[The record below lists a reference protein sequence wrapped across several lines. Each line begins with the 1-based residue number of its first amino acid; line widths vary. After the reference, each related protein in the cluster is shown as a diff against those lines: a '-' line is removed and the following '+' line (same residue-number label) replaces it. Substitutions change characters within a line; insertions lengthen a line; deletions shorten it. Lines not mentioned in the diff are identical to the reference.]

1 MIIQENTIIHGDSLT
16 VLRQMEPE
24 SVDAIITDPPYG
36 INYVSQTASIKNDKS
51 PFIWFLY
58 DAFRVLKSGEAGRGG
73 LICFTRWDVEQTFI
87 DAMKIAGF
95 NVKSEV
101 IWDKVYHGMGDTK
114 AAFAPSHENIVFAV
128 KGKYSFPGSRPKDL
142 VTFPK
147 INSSKMV
154 HPTEKPVGLLANL
167 ISSVTKPG
175 DLILDPFDSDDVTHF
190 NARGVYALL
199 YGREDVR
206 LSAGDGDALR
216 WLPQRAG
223 KDFREK
229 VAAIWD
235 DARVSGFLTAELTG
249 DKSAM
254 DDGDYLA
261 MQETGLAHLFAVSGL
276 HCAFLVTLLAL
287 LISRRQRLLCAVT
300 IPLLLFY
307 MVMVGMS
314 PSVVRACIMQIFL
327 LIAPL
332 FRRGSDPLTSLAAAL
347 LVILLCNPFAA
358 ASVSL
363 QLSFSATLG
372 MVLLSPRLYK
382 LLTGWYKGKC
392 RPLRTALCFVA
403 ANLSATL
410 SAVVF
415 TAPLTAWY
423 FRIFVL
429 VAPLSS
435 LLAVPAA
442 GWSFMAAFV
451 TVLLGFV
458 WLPLASL
465 LGWISWA
472 LVRYILWIANGMMS
486 WRYHAVYFTNPYL
499 IYWLLFLYA
508 AFIGCAATPDGKR
521 KYLLASALSVLTL
534 TAAIWVNR
542 QDYQYGVLTALTLDV
557 GQGESVILT
566 SDGETALV
574 DCGSSNSYKDPGG
587 LAADTLHSMGV
598 RELSAVVVTHYHAD
612 HTNGLYE
619 VLRRIPVQ
627 TIYLPDIEDEYG
639 VRERLVSLAEEKGA
653 QVTYVTKETADTLGD
668 TVLTIYPPVQ
678 SGGDLNELGLTA
690 LASAGDFDLLITG
703 DMSGSTEKKLVETYA
718 LPDIE
723 VLVVSHHGSRY
734 SSNIRFLKS
743 VTPEAAV
750 ISVGDNNYGHPSE
763 ETLQRLLAVGADI
776 WRTDQQGTIRITV
789 NGG

>member
-1 MIIQENTIIHGDSLT
+1 M
-16 VLRQMEPE
+16 
-24 SVDAIITDPPYG
+24 
-36 INYVSQTASIKNDKS
+36 
-51 PFIWFLY
+51 
-58 DAFRVLKSGEAGRGG
+58 RVLATIGFSFSAGVFLAALLPWNGWQLYAAGGILLLALAWLFAARKQKYFRRGLLILLPLAVSLAYFAGYDHLVRQPIEDRCGAASDFAATVCDWPQATERGARVTVELEGYHRARAVLYGEAELLAARP
-73 LICFTRWDVEQTFI
+73 
-87 DAMKIAGF
+87 
-95 NVKSEV
+95 
-101 IWDKVYHGMGDTK
+101 GDTVTGTARWQS
-114 AAFAPSHENIVFAV
+114 AAH
-128 KGKYSFPGSRPKDL
+128 
-142 VTFPK
+142 
-147 INSSKMV
+147 
-154 HPTEKPVGLLANL
+154 
-167 ISSVTKPG
+167 
-175 DLILDPFDSDDVTHF
+175 FDSDDVTHF

-223 KDFREK
+223 KAFREK

-235 DARVSGFLTAELTG
+235 DPRVSGFLTAELTG

-382 LLTGWYKGKC
+382 LLAGWYKGKC
-392 RPLRTALCFVA
+392 RPLRAALCFVA

-465 LGWISWA
+465 LGWISWV

-566 SDGETALV
+566 SGGETALV

-718 LPDIE
+718 LPNIE

-734 SSNIRFLKS
+734 SSNIRFLKA

>member
-1 MIIQENTIIHGDSLT
+1 M
-16 VLRQMEPE
+16 
-24 SVDAIITDPPYG
+24 
-36 INYVSQTASIKNDKS
+36 
-51 PFIWFLY
+51 
-58 DAFRVLKSGEAGRGG
+58 RVLATIGFSFSAGVFLAALLPWTGWQLYAAGGVLLLALAWLFAVRKQKYFRRGLLILLPLAVSLAYFAGYDHLVRQPIEDRCGAASDFTATVCDWPQATERGARVTVELEGYHQARAVLYGEAELLAARP
-73 LICFTRWDVEQTFI
+73 
-87 DAMKIAGF
+87 
-95 NVKSEV
+95 
-101 IWDKVYHGMGDTK
+101 GDTVTGTAQWQS
-114 AAFAPSHENIVFAV
+114 AAH
-128 KGKYSFPGSRPKDL
+128 
-142 VTFPK
+142 
-147 INSSKMV
+147 
-154 HPTEKPVGLLANL
+154 
-167 ISSVTKPG
+167 
-175 DLILDPFDSDDVTHF
+175 FDSDDVTHF

-223 KDFREK
+223 KAFREK

-235 DARVSGFLTAELTG
+235 DPRVSGFLTAELTG

-415 TAPLTAWY
+415 TVPLTAWY

-458 WLPLASL
+458 WLPLVRL
-465 LGWISWA
+465 LGWISWV

-521 KYLLASALSVLTL
+521 KYLLVSALSVLTL
-534 TAAIWVNR
+534 TAAIWVNC

-566 SDGETALV
+566 SGGETALV

>member
-1 MIIQENTIIHGDSLT
+1 M
-16 VLRQMEPE
+16 
-24 SVDAIITDPPYG
+24 
-36 INYVSQTASIKNDKS
+36 
-51 PFIWFLY
+51 
-58 DAFRVLKSGEAGRGG
+58 RVLATIGFSFSAGVFLAALLPWNGWQLYAAGGVLLLALAWLFAARKQKYFRRGLLILLSLAVSLAYFAGYDHLVRQPIENRCGAASDFTATVCDWPQATERGARVTVELEGYHRARAVLYGEAELLAARP
-73 LICFTRWDVEQTFI
+73 
-87 DAMKIAGF
+87 
-95 NVKSEV
+95 
-101 IWDKVYHGMGDTK
+101 GDTVTGTAQWQS
-114 AAFAPSHENIVFAV
+114 AAH
-128 KGKYSFPGSRPKDL
+128 
-142 VTFPK
+142 
-147 INSSKMV
+147 
-154 HPTEKPVGLLANL
+154 
-167 ISSVTKPG
+167 
-175 DLILDPFDSDDVTHF
+175 FDSDDVTHF

-223 KDFREK
+223 KAFREK

-566 SDGETALV
+566 SGGETALV

>member
-1 MIIQENTIIHGDSLT
+1 M
-16 VLRQMEPE
+16 
-24 SVDAIITDPPYG
+24 
-36 INYVSQTASIKNDKS
+36 
-51 PFIWFLY
+51 
-58 DAFRVLKSGEAGRGG
+58 RVLATIGFSFSAGVFLAALLPWNGWQLYAAGGVLLLALAWLFAARKQKYFRRGLLILLPLAVSLAYFAGYDHLVRQPIEDRCGAASDFAATVCDWPQATERGARVTVELEGYHRARAVLYGEAELLAARP
-73 LICFTRWDVEQTFI
+73 
-87 DAMKIAGF
+87 
-95 NVKSEV
+95 
-101 IWDKVYHGMGDTK
+101 GDTVTGTAQWQS
-114 AAFAPSHENIVFAV
+114 AAH
-128 KGKYSFPGSRPKDL
+128 
-142 VTFPK
+142 
-147 INSSKMV
+147 
-154 HPTEKPVGLLANL
+154 
-167 ISSVTKPG
+167 
-175 DLILDPFDSDDVTHF
+175 FDSDDVTHF

-223 KDFREK
+223 KAFREK

-235 DARVSGFLTAELTG
+235 DPRVSGFLTAELTG

-347 LVILLCNPFAA
+347 LLILLCNPFAA

-566 SDGETALV
+566 SGGETALV

-734 SSNIRFLKS
+734 SSNIRFLRA

>member
-1 MIIQENTIIHGDSLT
+1 M
-16 VLRQMEPE
+16 
-24 SVDAIITDPPYG
+24 
-36 INYVSQTASIKNDKS
+36 
-51 PFIWFLY
+51 
-58 DAFRVLKSGEAGRGG
+58 RVLATIGFSFSAGVFLAALLPWNGWQLYAAGGVLLLALAWLFAARKQKYFRRGLLILLPLAVSLAYFAGYDHLVRQPIEDRCGAASDFAATVCDWPQATERGAKITVELEGYHRARAVLYGEAELLAARP
-73 LICFTRWDVEQTFI
+73 
-87 DAMKIAGF
+87 
-95 NVKSEV
+95 
-101 IWDKVYHGMGDTK
+101 GDTVTGTAQWQS
-114 AAFAPSHENIVFAV
+114 AAH
-128 KGKYSFPGSRPKDL
+128 
-142 VTFPK
+142 
-147 INSSKMV
+147 
-154 HPTEKPVGLLANL
+154 
-167 ISSVTKPG
+167 
-175 DLILDPFDSDDVTHF
+175 FDSDDVTHF

-223 KDFREK
+223 KAFREK

-235 DARVSGFLTAELTG
+235 DPRVSGFLTAELTG

-392 RPLRTALCFVA
+392 RPLRAALCFVA

-499 IYWLLFLYA
+499 VYWLLFLYA

-566 SDGETALV
+566 SGGETALV

-598 RELSAVVVTHYHAD
+598 RKLSAVVVTHYHAD

-627 TIYLPDIEDEYG
+627 TVYLPDIEDEYG

-734 SSNIRFLKS
+734 SSNIRFLKA
-743 VTPEAAV
+743 VMPEAAV

>member
-1 MIIQENTIIHGDSLT
+1 M
-16 VLRQMEPE
+16 
-24 SVDAIITDPPYG
+24 
-36 INYVSQTASIKNDKS
+36 
-51 PFIWFLY
+51 
-58 DAFRVLKSGEAGRGG
+58 RVLTTIGFSFSAGVFLAALLPWNGWQLYAAGGVLLLALAWLFAARKQKYFRRGLLILLPLAVSLAYFAGYDHLVRQPIEDRCGAASDFAATVCDWPQATERGAKITVELEGYHRARAVLYGEAELLAARP
-73 LICFTRWDVEQTFI
+73 
-87 DAMKIAGF
+87 
-95 NVKSEV
+95 
-101 IWDKVYHGMGDTK
+101 GDTVTGT
-114 AAFAPSHENIVFAV
+114 AQWQSAV
-128 KGKYSFPGSRPKDL
+128 
-142 VTFPK
+142 
-147 INSSKMV
+147 
-154 HPTEKPVGLLANL
+154 H
-167 ISSVTKPG
+167 
-175 DLILDPFDSDDVTHF
+175 FDSDDVTHF

-223 KDFREK
+223 KAFREK

-566 SDGETALV
+566 SGGETALV

>member
-1 MIIQENTIIHGDSLT
+1 M
-16 VLRQMEPE
+16 
-24 SVDAIITDPPYG
+24 
-36 INYVSQTASIKNDKS
+36 
-51 PFIWFLY
+51 
-58 DAFRVLKSGEAGRGG
+58 RVLATIGFSFSAGVFLAALLPWNGWQLYAAGGVLLLALAWLFAARKQKYFRRGLLILLPLAVSLAYFAGYDHLVRQPIENRCGAASDFAATVCDWPQATERGAKITVELEGYHRARAVLYGEAELLAARP
-73 LICFTRWDVEQTFI
+73 
-87 DAMKIAGF
+87 
-95 NVKSEV
+95 
-101 IWDKVYHGMGDTK
+101 GDTVTGTAQWQS
-114 AAFAPSHENIVFAV
+114 AAH
-128 KGKYSFPGSRPKDL
+128 
-142 VTFPK
+142 
-147 INSSKMV
+147 
-154 HPTEKPVGLLANL
+154 
-167 ISSVTKPG
+167 
-175 DLILDPFDSDDVTHF
+175 FDSDDVTHF

-223 KDFREK
+223 KAFREK

-392 RPLRTALCFVA
+392 RPLRAALCFVA

-566 SDGETALV
+566 SGGETALV

-627 TIYLPDIEDEYG
+627 TVYLPDIEDEYG

>member
-1 MIIQENTIIHGDSLT
+1 M
-16 VLRQMEPE
+16 
-24 SVDAIITDPPYG
+24 
-36 INYVSQTASIKNDKS
+36 
-51 PFIWFLY
+51 
-58 DAFRVLKSGEAGRGG
+58 RVLATIGFSFSAGVFLAALLPWNGWQLYAAGGVLLLALAWLFAARKKKYFRRGLLILLPLAVSLAYFAGYDHLVRQPIEDRCGAASDFTATVCDWPQATERGARVTVELEGYHRARAVLYGEAELLAARP
-73 LICFTRWDVEQTFI
+73 
-87 DAMKIAGF
+87 
-95 NVKSEV
+95 
-101 IWDKVYHGMGDTK
+101 GDTVTGT
-114 AAFAPSHENIVFAV
+114 AQWQSAV
-128 KGKYSFPGSRPKDL
+128 
-142 VTFPK
+142 
-147 INSSKMV
+147 
-154 HPTEKPVGLLANL
+154 H
-167 ISSVTKPG
+167 
-175 DLILDPFDSDDVTHF
+175 FDSDDVTHF
-190 NARGVYALL
+190 NARGVYVLL

-223 KDFREK
+223 KAFREK

-235 DARVSGFLTAELTG
+235 DPRVSGFLTAELTG

-566 SDGETALV
+566 SGGETALV

-653 QVTYVTKETADTLGD
+653 QVTYVTKETAATLGD

>member
-1 MIIQENTIIHGDSLT
+1 M
-16 VLRQMEPE
+16 
-24 SVDAIITDPPYG
+24 
-36 INYVSQTASIKNDKS
+36 
-51 PFIWFLY
+51 
-58 DAFRVLKSGEAGRGG
+58 RVLATIGFSFSAGVFLAALLPWTGWQLYAAGGVLLLALAWLFAARKQKYFRRGLLILLPLAVSLAYFAGYDHLVRQPIENRCGAASDFTATVCDWPQATERGARVTVELEGYHRARAVLYGEAELLAARP
-73 LICFTRWDVEQTFI
+73 
-87 DAMKIAGF
+87 
-95 NVKSEV
+95 
-101 IWDKVYHGMGDTK
+101 GDTVTGT
-114 AAFAPSHENIVFAV
+114 AQWQSAV
-128 KGKYSFPGSRPKDL
+128 HF
-142 VTFPK
+142 
-147 INSSKMV
+147 N
-154 HPTEKPVGLLANL
+154 
-167 ISSVTKPG
+167 
-175 DLILDPFDSDDVTHF
+175 SDDVTHF

-223 KDFREK
+223 KAFREK

-566 SDGETALV
+566 SGGETALV

-627 TIYLPDIEDEYG
+627 TVYLPDIEDEYG

-734 SSNIRFLKS
+734 SSNIRFLKA
-743 VTPEAAV
+743 VMPEAAV
-750 ISVGDNNYGHPSE
+750 ISVGDNNYGHPSA

>member
-1 MIIQENTIIHGDSLT
+1 M
-16 VLRQMEPE
+16 
-24 SVDAIITDPPYG
+24 
-36 INYVSQTASIKNDKS
+36 
-51 PFIWFLY
+51 
-58 DAFRVLKSGEAGRGG
+58 RVLATIGFSFSAGVFLAALLPWNGWQLYAAGGILLLALAWLFAARKQKYFRRGLLILLPLAVSLAYFAGYDHLVRQPIEDRCGAASDFAATVCDWPQATERGARVTVELEGYHRARAVLYGEAELLAARP
-73 LICFTRWDVEQTFI
+73 
-87 DAMKIAGF
+87 
-95 NVKSEV
+95 
-101 IWDKVYHGMGDTK
+101 GDTVTGTAQWQS
-114 AAFAPSHENIVFAV
+114 AAH
-128 KGKYSFPGSRPKDL
+128 
-142 VTFPK
+142 
-147 INSSKMV
+147 
-154 HPTEKPVGLLANL
+154 
-167 ISSVTKPG
+167 
-175 DLILDPFDSDDVTHF
+175 FDSDDVTHF

-223 KDFREK
+223 KAFREK

-235 DARVSGFLTAELTG
+235 DPRVSGFLTAELTG

-382 LLTGWYKGKC
+382 LLAGWYKGKC

-566 SDGETALV
+566 SGGETALV

-690 LASAGDFDLLITG
+690 LASTGDFDLLITG

>member
-1 MIIQENTIIHGDSLT
+1 M
-16 VLRQMEPE
+16 
-24 SVDAIITDPPYG
+24 
-36 INYVSQTASIKNDKS
+36 
-51 PFIWFLY
+51 
-58 DAFRVLKSGEAGRGG
+58 RVLTTIGFSFSAGVFLAALLPWNGWQLYAAGGVLLLALAWLFAARKQKYFRRGLLILLPLAVSLAYFAGYDHLVRQPIEDRCGAASDFTATVCDWPQATERGAKITVELEGYHRARAVLYGEAELLAARP
-73 LICFTRWDVEQTFI
+73 
-87 DAMKIAGF
+87 
-95 NVKSEV
+95 
-101 IWDKVYHGMGDTK
+101 GDTVTGTAQWQS
-114 AAFAPSHENIVFAV
+114 AAH
-128 KGKYSFPGSRPKDL
+128 
-142 VTFPK
+142 
-147 INSSKMV
+147 
-154 HPTEKPVGLLANL
+154 
-167 ISSVTKPG
+167 
-175 DLILDPFDSDDVTHF
+175 FDSDDVTHF

-223 KDFREK
+223 KAFREK

-235 DARVSGFLTAELTG
+235 DPRVSGFLTAELTG

-287 LISRRQRLLCAVT
+287 LIYRRQRLLCAVT

-332 FRRGSDPLTSLAAAL
+332 FQRGSDPLTSLAAAL

-566 SDGETALV
+566 SGGETALV

-734 SSNIRFLKS
+734 SSNIRFLKA

>member
-1 MIIQENTIIHGDSLT
+1 M
-16 VLRQMEPE
+16 
-24 SVDAIITDPPYG
+24 
-36 INYVSQTASIKNDKS
+36 
-51 PFIWFLY
+51 
-58 DAFRVLKSGEAGRGG
+58 RVLATIGFSFSAGVFLAALLPWNGWQLYAAGGILLLALAWLFAARKQKYFRRGLLILLPLAVSLAYFAGYDHLVRQPIEDRCGAASDFAATVCDWPQATERGARVTVELEGYHRARAVLYGEAELLAARP
-73 LICFTRWDVEQTFI
+73 
-87 DAMKIAGF
+87 
-95 NVKSEV
+95 
-101 IWDKVYHGMGDTK
+101 GDTVTGTAQWQS
-114 AAFAPSHENIVFAV
+114 AAH
-128 KGKYSFPGSRPKDL
+128 
-142 VTFPK
+142 
-147 INSSKMV
+147 
-154 HPTEKPVGLLANL
+154 
-167 ISSVTKPG
+167 
-175 DLILDPFDSDDVTHF
+175 FDSDDVTHF

-223 KDFREK
+223 KAFREK

-235 DARVSGFLTAELTG
+235 DPRVSGFLTAELTG

-314 PSVVRACIMQIFL
+314 ASVVRACIMQIFL

-382 LLTGWYKGKC
+382 LLAGWYKGKC
-392 RPLRTALCFVA
+392 RPLRAALCFVA

-465 LGWISWA
+465 LGWISWV

-566 SDGETALV
+566 SGGETALV

-718 LPDIE
+718 LPNIE

-734 SSNIRFLKS
+734 SSNIRFLKA

>member
-1 MIIQENTIIHGDSLT
+1 M
-16 VLRQMEPE
+16 
-24 SVDAIITDPPYG
+24 
-36 INYVSQTASIKNDKS
+36 
-51 PFIWFLY
+51 
-58 DAFRVLKSGEAGRGG
+58 RVLATIGFSFSAGVFLAALLPWTGWQLYAAGGVLLLALAWLFAARKQKYFRRGLLILLPLAVSLAYFVGYDHLVRQPIENRCGAASDFTATVCDWPQATERGARVTVELEGYHRARAVLYGEAELLAARP
-73 LICFTRWDVEQTFI
+73 
-87 DAMKIAGF
+87 
-95 NVKSEV
+95 
-101 IWDKVYHGMGDTK
+101 GDTVTGTAQWQS
-114 AAFAPSHENIVFAV
+114 AAH
-128 KGKYSFPGSRPKDL
+128 
-142 VTFPK
+142 
-147 INSSKMV
+147 
-154 HPTEKPVGLLANL
+154 
-167 ISSVTKPG
+167 
-175 DLILDPFDSDDVTHF
+175 FDSDDVTHF

-223 KDFREK
+223 KAFREK

-235 DARVSGFLTAELTG
+235 DPRVSGFLTAELTG

-566 SDGETALV
+566 SGGETALV

-668 TVLTIYPPVQ
+668 TILTIYPPVQ

-734 SSNIRFLKS
+734 SSNIRFLKA

>member
-1 MIIQENTIIHGDSLT
+1 M
-16 VLRQMEPE
+16 
-24 SVDAIITDPPYG
+24 
-36 INYVSQTASIKNDKS
+36 
-51 PFIWFLY
+51 
-58 DAFRVLKSGEAGRGG
+58 RVLATIGFSFSAGVFLAALLPWNGWQLYAAGGVLLLALAWLFAARKQKYFRRGLLILLPLAVSLAYFAGYDHLVRQPIEDRCGAASDFTATVCDWPQATERGARVTVELEGYHRARAVLYGEAELLAARP
-73 LICFTRWDVEQTFI
+73 
-87 DAMKIAGF
+87 
-95 NVKSEV
+95 
-101 IWDKVYHGMGDTK
+101 GDTVTGTAQWQS
-114 AAFAPSHENIVFAV
+114 AAH
-128 KGKYSFPGSRPKDL
+128 
-142 VTFPK
+142 
-147 INSSKMV
+147 
-154 HPTEKPVGLLANL
+154 
-167 ISSVTKPG
+167 
-175 DLILDPFDSDDVTHF
+175 FDSDDVTHF

-223 KDFREK
+223 KAFREK

-235 DARVSGFLTAELTG
+235 DPRVSGFLTAELTG

-392 RPLRTALCFVA
+392 RPLRAALCFVA

-415 TAPLTAWY
+415 IAPLTAWY

-566 SDGETALV
+566 SGGETALV

-668 TVLTIYPPVQ
+668 TILTIYPPVQ

-734 SSNIRFLKS
+734 SSNIRFLKA

-763 ETLQRLLAVGADI
+763 ETLQRLLAIGADI

>member
-1 MIIQENTIIHGDSLT
+1 M
-16 VLRQMEPE
+16 
-24 SVDAIITDPPYG
+24 
-36 INYVSQTASIKNDKS
+36 
-51 PFIWFLY
+51 
-58 DAFRVLKSGEAGRGG
+58 RVLATIGFSFSAGVFLAALLPWNGWQLYAAGGVLLLALAWLFAARKQKYFRRGLLILLPLAVSLAYFAGYDHLVRQPIEDRCGAASDFAATVCDWPQATERGAKITVELEGYHRARAVLYGEAELLAARP
-73 LICFTRWDVEQTFI
+73 
-87 DAMKIAGF
+87 
-95 NVKSEV
+95 
-101 IWDKVYHGMGDTK
+101 GDTVTGTAQWQS
-114 AAFAPSHENIVFAV
+114 AAH
-128 KGKYSFPGSRPKDL
+128 
-142 VTFPK
+142 
-147 INSSKMV
+147 
-154 HPTEKPVGLLANL
+154 
-167 ISSVTKPG
+167 
-175 DLILDPFDSDDVTHF
+175 FDSDDVTHF

-223 KDFREK
+223 KAFREK

-235 DARVSGFLTAELTG
+235 DPRVSGFLTAELTG

-392 RPLRTALCFVA
+392 RPLRAALCFVA

-499 IYWLLFLYA
+499 VYWLLFLYA

-566 SDGETALV
+566 SGGETALV

-598 RELSAVVVTHYHAD
+598 RKLSAVVVTHYHAD

-619 VLRRIPVQ
+619 MLRRIPVQ
-627 TIYLPDIEDEYG
+627 TVYLPDIEDEYG

-734 SSNIRFLKS
+734 SSNIRFLKA
-743 VTPEAAV
+743 VMPEAAV

>member
-1 MIIQENTIIHGDSLT
+1 M
-16 VLRQMEPE
+16 
-24 SVDAIITDPPYG
+24 
-36 INYVSQTASIKNDKS
+36 
-51 PFIWFLY
+51 
-58 DAFRVLKSGEAGRGG
+58 RVLATIGFSFSAGVFLAALLPWNGWQLYAAGGVLLLALAWLFAARKQKYFRRGLLILLPLAVSLAYFAGYDHLVRQPIEDRCGAASDFAATVCDWPQATERGARVTVELEGYHRARAVLYGEAELLAARP
-73 LICFTRWDVEQTFI
+73 
-87 DAMKIAGF
+87 
-95 NVKSEV
+95 
-101 IWDKVYHGMGDTK
+101 GDTVTGTAQWQS
-114 AAFAPSHENIVFAV
+114 AAH
-128 KGKYSFPGSRPKDL
+128 
-142 VTFPK
+142 
-147 INSSKMV
+147 
-154 HPTEKPVGLLANL
+154 
-167 ISSVTKPG
+167 
-175 DLILDPFDSDDVTHF
+175 FDSDDVTHF

-223 KDFREK
+223 KAFREK

-235 DARVSGFLTAELTG
+235 DPRVSGFLTAELTG

-392 RPLRTALCFVA
+392 RPLRAALCFVA

-566 SDGETALV
+566 SGGETALV

-653 QVTYVTKETADTLGD
+653 QLTYVTKETADTLGD

>member
-1 MIIQENTIIHGDSLT
+1 M
-16 VLRQMEPE
+16 
-24 SVDAIITDPPYG
+24 
-36 INYVSQTASIKNDKS
+36 
-51 PFIWFLY
+51 
-58 DAFRVLKSGEAGRGG
+58 RVLATIGFSFSAGVFLAALLPWNGWQLYAAGGILLLALAWLFAARKQKYFRRGLLILLPLAVSLAYFAGYDHLVRQPIEDRCGAASDFAATVCDWPQATERGARVTVELEGYHRARAVLYGEAELLAARP
-73 LICFTRWDVEQTFI
+73 
-87 DAMKIAGF
+87 
-95 NVKSEV
+95 
-101 IWDKVYHGMGDTK
+101 GDTVTGTAQWQS
-114 AAFAPSHENIVFAV
+114 AAH
-128 KGKYSFPGSRPKDL
+128 
-142 VTFPK
+142 
-147 INSSKMV
+147 
-154 HPTEKPVGLLANL
+154 
-167 ISSVTKPG
+167 
-175 DLILDPFDSDDVTHF
+175 FDSDDVTHF

-223 KDFREK
+223 KAFREK

-235 DARVSGFLTAELTG
+235 DPRVSGFLTAELTG

-382 LLTGWYKGKC
+382 LLAGWYKGKC
-392 RPLRTALCFVA
+392 RPLRAALCFVA

-465 LGWISWA
+465 LGWISWV

-566 SDGETALV
+566 SGGETALV

-639 VRERLVSLAEEKGA
+639 VRELLVSLAEEKGA

-718 LPDIE
+718 LPNIE

-734 SSNIRFLKS
+734 SSNIRFLKA

>member
-1 MIIQENTIIHGDSLT
+1 M
-16 VLRQMEPE
+16 
-24 SVDAIITDPPYG
+24 
-36 INYVSQTASIKNDKS
+36 
-51 PFIWFLY
+51 
-58 DAFRVLKSGEAGRGG
+58 RVLATIGFSFSAGVFLAALLPWTGWQLYAAGGVLLLALAWLFAARKQKYFRRGLLILLPLVVSLAYFAGYDHLVRQPIEDRCGAASDFTATVCDWPQATERGARVTVELEGYHRARAVLYGEAELLAARP
-73 LICFTRWDVEQTFI
+73 
-87 DAMKIAGF
+87 
-95 NVKSEV
+95 
-101 IWDKVYHGMGDTK
+101 GDTVTGTAQWQS
-114 AAFAPSHENIVFAV
+114 AAH
-128 KGKYSFPGSRPKDL
+128 
-142 VTFPK
+142 
-147 INSSKMV
+147 
-154 HPTEKPVGLLANL
+154 
-167 ISSVTKPG
+167 
-175 DLILDPFDSDDVTHF
+175 FDSDDVTHF

-223 KDFREK
+223 KAFREK

-235 DARVSGFLTAELTG
+235 DPRVSGFLTAELTG

-392 RPLRTALCFVA
+392 RPLRAALCFVA

-566 SDGETALV
+566 SGGETALV

-668 TVLTIYPPVQ
+668 TILTIYPPVQ

-734 SSNIRFLKS
+734 SSNIRFLKA

-763 ETLQRLLAVGADI
+763 ETLQRLLAIGADI

>member
-1 MIIQENTIIHGDSLT
+1 M
-16 VLRQMEPE
+16 
-24 SVDAIITDPPYG
+24 
-36 INYVSQTASIKNDKS
+36 
-51 PFIWFLY
+51 
-58 DAFRVLKSGEAGRGG
+58 RVLATIGFSFSAGVFLAALLPWNGWQLYAAGGVLLLALAWLFAARKQKYFRRGLLLLLSLAVSLAYFAGYDHLVRQPIEDRCGAASDFTATVCDWPQATERGAKVTVELEGYHRARAVLYGEAELLAARP
-73 LICFTRWDVEQTFI
+73 
-87 DAMKIAGF
+87 
-95 NVKSEV
+95 
-101 IWDKVYHGMGDTK
+101 GDTVTGTAQWQS
-114 AAFAPSHENIVFAV
+114 AAH
-128 KGKYSFPGSRPKDL
+128 
-142 VTFPK
+142 
-147 INSSKMV
+147 
-154 HPTEKPVGLLANL
+154 
-167 ISSVTKPG
+167 
-175 DLILDPFDSDDVTHF
+175 FDSDDVTHF

-223 KDFREK
+223 KAFREK

-235 DARVSGFLTAELTG
+235 DPRVSGFLTAELTG

-392 RPLRTALCFVA
+392 RLLRTALCFVA

-508 AFIGCAATPDGKR
+508 AFIGCAVTPDGKR
-521 KYLLASALSVLTL
+521 KYLLATVLSVATL

-566 SDGETALV
+566 SGGETALV

>member
-1 MIIQENTIIHGDSLT
+1 M
-16 VLRQMEPE
+16 
-24 SVDAIITDPPYG
+24 
-36 INYVSQTASIKNDKS
+36 
-51 PFIWFLY
+51 
-58 DAFRVLKSGEAGRGG
+58 RVLATIGFSFSAGVFLAGLLPWTGWQLYAAGGVLLLALAWLFAARKQKYFRRGLLILLPLAVSLAYFAGYDHLVRQPIENRCGAASDFAATVCDWPQATEHGAKITVELEGYHRARAVLYGEAELLAARP
-73 LICFTRWDVEQTFI
+73 
-87 DAMKIAGF
+87 
-95 NVKSEV
+95 
-101 IWDKVYHGMGDTK
+101 GDTVTGTAQWQS
-114 AAFAPSHENIVFAV
+114 AAH
-128 KGKYSFPGSRPKDL
+128 
-142 VTFPK
+142 
-147 INSSKMV
+147 
-154 HPTEKPVGLLANL
+154 
-167 ISSVTKPG
+167 
-175 DLILDPFDSDDVTHF
+175 FDSDDVTHF

-223 KDFREK
+223 KAFREK

-235 DARVSGFLTAELTG
+235 DPRVSGFLTAELTG

-372 MVLLSPRLYK
+372 MVLLSSRLYK

-392 RPLRTALCFVA
+392 RPLRAALCFVA

-451 TVLLGFV
+451 TALLGFL

-508 AFIGCAATPDGKR
+508 VFIGCAATPDGKR

-566 SDGETALV
+566 SGGETALV

-627 TIYLPDIEDEYG
+627 TVYLPDIEDEYG

-734 SSNIRFLKS
+734 SSNIRFLKA
-743 VTPEAAV
+743 VMPEAAV

>member
-1 MIIQENTIIHGDSLT
+1 M
-16 VLRQMEPE
+16 
-24 SVDAIITDPPYG
+24 
-36 INYVSQTASIKNDKS
+36 
-51 PFIWFLY
+51 
-58 DAFRVLKSGEAGRGG
+58 RVLATIGFSFSAGVFLAALLPWNGWQLYAAGGILLLALAWLFAARKQKYFRRGLLILLPLAVSLAYFAGYDHLVRQPIENRCGAASDFAATVCDWPQATERGARVTVELEGYHRARAVLYGEAELLAARP
-73 LICFTRWDVEQTFI
+73 
-87 DAMKIAGF
+87 
-95 NVKSEV
+95 
-101 IWDKVYHGMGDTK
+101 GDTVTGT
-114 AAFAPSHENIVFAV
+114 AQWQSAV
-128 KGKYSFPGSRPKDL
+128 HF
-142 VTFPK
+142 
-147 INSSKMV
+147 N
-154 HPTEKPVGLLANL
+154 
-167 ISSVTKPG
+167 
-175 DLILDPFDSDDVTHF
+175 SDDVTHF

-223 KDFREK
+223 KAFREK

-499 IYWLLFLYA
+499 VYWLLFLYA

-566 SDGETALV
+566 SGGETALV

-734 SSNIRFLKS
+734 SSNIRFLKA

>member
-1 MIIQENTIIHGDSLT
+1 M
-16 VLRQMEPE
+16 
-24 SVDAIITDPPYG
+24 
-36 INYVSQTASIKNDKS
+36 
-51 PFIWFLY
+51 
-58 DAFRVLKSGEAGRGG
+58 RVLATIGFSFSAGVFLAALLPWTGWQLYAAGGVLLLALAWLFAARKQKYFRRGLLILLPLVVSLAYFAGYDHLVRQPIEDRCGAASDFTATVCDWPQATERGARVTVELEGYHRARAVLYGEAELLAARP
-73 LICFTRWDVEQTFI
+73 
-87 DAMKIAGF
+87 
-95 NVKSEV
+95 
-101 IWDKVYHGMGDTK
+101 GDTVTGTAQWQS
-114 AAFAPSHENIVFAV
+114 AAH
-128 KGKYSFPGSRPKDL
+128 
-142 VTFPK
+142 
-147 INSSKMV
+147 
-154 HPTEKPVGLLANL
+154 
-167 ISSVTKPG
+167 
-175 DLILDPFDSDDVTHF
+175 FDSDDVTHF

-223 KDFREK
+223 KAFREK

-235 DARVSGFLTAELTG
+235 DPRVSGFLTAELTA

-392 RPLRTALCFVA
+392 RPLRAALCFVA

-566 SDGETALV
+566 SGGETALV

-668 TVLTIYPPVQ
+668 TILTIYPPVQ

-734 SSNIRFLKS
+734 SSNIRFLKA

-763 ETLQRLLAVGADI
+763 ETLQRLLAIGADI

>member
-1 MIIQENTIIHGDSLT
+1 M
-16 VLRQMEPE
+16 
-24 SVDAIITDPPYG
+24 
-36 INYVSQTASIKNDKS
+36 
-51 PFIWFLY
+51 
-58 DAFRVLKSGEAGRGG
+58 RVLATIGFSFSAGVFLAALLPWNGWQLYAAGGVLLLALVWLFAARKQKYFRRGLLLLLPLAVSLAYFAGYDHLVRQPIEDRCGAASDFAATVCDWPQATERGARVTVELEGYHRARAVLYGEAELLAARP
-73 LICFTRWDVEQTFI
+73 
-87 DAMKIAGF
+87 
-95 NVKSEV
+95 
-101 IWDKVYHGMGDTK
+101 GDTVTGTAQWQS
-114 AAFAPSHENIVFAV
+114 AAH
-128 KGKYSFPGSRPKDL
+128 
-142 VTFPK
+142 
-147 INSSKMV
+147 
-154 HPTEKPVGLLANL
+154 
-167 ISSVTKPG
+167 
-175 DLILDPFDSDDVTHF
+175 FDSDDVTHF

-223 KDFREK
+223 KAFREK

-235 DARVSGFLTAELTG
+235 DPRVSGFLTAELTG

-382 LLTGWYKGKC
+382 LLAGWYKGKC
-392 RPLRTALCFVA
+392 RPLRAALCFVA

-451 TVLLGFV
+451 TALLGFV

-534 TAAIWVNR
+534 AAAIWVNR

-566 SDGETALV
+566 SGGETALV

-718 LPDIE
+718 LPNIE

-734 SSNIRFLKS
+734 SSNIRFLKA
-743 VTPEAAV
+743 VMPEAAV

>member
-1 MIIQENTIIHGDSLT
+1 M
-16 VLRQMEPE
+16 
-24 SVDAIITDPPYG
+24 
-36 INYVSQTASIKNDKS
+36 
-51 PFIWFLY
+51 
-58 DAFRVLKSGEAGRGG
+58 RVLATIGFSFSAGVFLAALLPWNGWQLYAAGGVLLLALAWLFAARKQKYFRRGLLLLLSLAVSLAYFVGYDHLVRQPIENRCGAASDFTATVCDWPQATERGARVTVELEGYHRARAVLYGEAELLAARP
-73 LICFTRWDVEQTFI
+73 
-87 DAMKIAGF
+87 
-95 NVKSEV
+95 
-101 IWDKVYHGMGDTK
+101 GDTVTGTAQWQS
-114 AAFAPSHENIVFAV
+114 AAH
-128 KGKYSFPGSRPKDL
+128 
-142 VTFPK
+142 
-147 INSSKMV
+147 
-154 HPTEKPVGLLANL
+154 
-167 ISSVTKPG
+167 
-175 DLILDPFDSDDVTHF
+175 FDSDDVTHF

-223 KDFREK
+223 KAFREK

-235 DARVSGFLTAELTG
+235 DPRVSGFLTAELTG

-276 HCAFLVTLLAL
+276 HCAFLVTLMAL

-499 IYWLLFLYA
+499 VYWLLFLYA

-566 SDGETALV
+566 SGGETALV

>member
-1 MIIQENTIIHGDSLT
+1 M
-16 VLRQMEPE
+16 
-24 SVDAIITDPPYG
+24 
-36 INYVSQTASIKNDKS
+36 
-51 PFIWFLY
+51 
-58 DAFRVLKSGEAGRGG
+58 RVLATIGFSFSAGVFLAALLPWNGWQLYAAGGVLLLALAWLFAARKQKYFRRGLLILLPLAVSLAYFAGYDHLVRQPIEDRCGAASDFTATVCDWPQATERGARVTVELEGYHRARAVLYGEAELLAARP
-73 LICFTRWDVEQTFI
+73 
-87 DAMKIAGF
+87 
-95 NVKSEV
+95 
-101 IWDKVYHGMGDTK
+101 GDTVTGTAQWQS
-114 AAFAPSHENIVFAV
+114 AAH
-128 KGKYSFPGSRPKDL
+128 
-142 VTFPK
+142 
-147 INSSKMV
+147 
-154 HPTEKPVGLLANL
+154 
-167 ISSVTKPG
+167 
-175 DLILDPFDSDDVTHF
+175 FDSDDVTHF

-223 KDFREK
+223 KAFREK

-235 DARVSGFLTAELTG
+235 DPRVSGFLTAELTG

-261 MQETGLAHLFAVSGL
+261 MQETSLAHLFAVSGL

-392 RPLRTALCFVA
+392 RPLRAALCFVA

-734 SSNIRFLKS
+734 SSNIRFLKA

>member
-1 MIIQENTIIHGDSLT
+1 M
-16 VLRQMEPE
+16 
-24 SVDAIITDPPYG
+24 
-36 INYVSQTASIKNDKS
+36 
-51 PFIWFLY
+51 
-58 DAFRVLKSGEAGRGG
+58 RVLATIGFSFSAGVFLAALLPWTGWQLYAAGGVLLLALAWLFAARKQKYFRRGLLILLPLVVSLAYFAGYDHLVRQPIEDRCGAASDFTATVCDWPQATERGARVTVELEGYHRARAVLYGEAELLAARP
-73 LICFTRWDVEQTFI
+73 
-87 DAMKIAGF
+87 
-95 NVKSEV
+95 
-101 IWDKVYHGMGDTK
+101 GDTVTGTAQWQS
-114 AAFAPSHENIVFAV
+114 AAH
-128 KGKYSFPGSRPKDL
+128 
-142 VTFPK
+142 
-147 INSSKMV
+147 
-154 HPTEKPVGLLANL
+154 
-167 ISSVTKPG
+167 
-175 DLILDPFDSDDVTHF
+175 FDSDDVTHF

-223 KDFREK
+223 KAFREK

-235 DARVSGFLTAELTG
+235 DPRVSGFLTAELTG

-392 RPLRTALCFVA
+392 RPLRAALCFVA

-451 TVLLGFV
+451 TALLGFV

-566 SDGETALV
+566 SGGETALV

-668 TVLTIYPPVQ
+668 TILTIYPPVQ

-734 SSNIRFLKS
+734 SSNIRFLKA
-743 VTPEAAV
+743 VMPEAAV

-763 ETLQRLLAVGADI
+763 ETLQRLLAIGADI

>member
-1 MIIQENTIIHGDSLT
+1 M
-16 VLRQMEPE
+16 
-24 SVDAIITDPPYG
+24 
-36 INYVSQTASIKNDKS
+36 
-51 PFIWFLY
+51 
-58 DAFRVLKSGEAGRGG
+58 RVLATIGFSFSAGVFLAALLPWNGWQLYAAGGVLLLALAWLFAARKQKYFRRGLLILLPLAVSLAYFAGYDHLVRQPIEDRCGAASDFTATVCDWPQATERGARVTVELEGYHRARDVLYGEAELLAARP
-73 LICFTRWDVEQTFI
+73 
-87 DAMKIAGF
+87 
-95 NVKSEV
+95 
-101 IWDKVYHGMGDTK
+101 GDTVTGTAQWQS
-114 AAFAPSHENIVFAV
+114 AAH
-128 KGKYSFPGSRPKDL
+128 
-142 VTFPK
+142 
-147 INSSKMV
+147 
-154 HPTEKPVGLLANL
+154 
-167 ISSVTKPG
+167 
-175 DLILDPFDSDDVTHF
+175 FDSDDVTHF

-223 KDFREK
+223 KAFREK

-235 DARVSGFLTAELTG
+235 DPRVSGFLTAELTG

-392 RPLRTALCFVA
+392 RPLRAALCFVA

-566 SDGETALV
+566 SGGETALV

-668 TVLTIYPPVQ
+668 TILTIYPPVQ

-734 SSNIRFLKS
+734 SSNIRFLKA

-763 ETLQRLLAVGADI
+763 ETLQRLLAIGADI

>member
-1 MIIQENTIIHGDSLT
+1 M
-16 VLRQMEPE
+16 
-24 SVDAIITDPPYG
+24 
-36 INYVSQTASIKNDKS
+36 
-51 PFIWFLY
+51 
-58 DAFRVLKSGEAGRGG
+58 RVLATIGFSFSAGVFLAALLPWNGWQLYAAGGILLLALAWLFAARKQKYFRRGLLILLPLAVSLAYFAGYDHLVRQPIEDRCGAASDFAATVCDWPQATERGARVTVELEGYHRARAVLYGEAELLAARP
-73 LICFTRWDVEQTFI
+73 
-87 DAMKIAGF
+87 
-95 NVKSEV
+95 
-101 IWDKVYHGMGDTK
+101 GDTVTGTAQWQS
-114 AAFAPSHENIVFAV
+114 AAH
-128 KGKYSFPGSRPKDL
+128 
-142 VTFPK
+142 
-147 INSSKMV
+147 
-154 HPTEKPVGLLANL
+154 
-167 ISSVTKPG
+167 
-175 DLILDPFDSDDVTHF
+175 FDSDDVTHF

-223 KDFREK
+223 KAFREK

-235 DARVSGFLTAELTG
+235 DPRVSGFLTAELTG

-382 LLTGWYKGKC
+382 LLAGWYKGKC
-392 RPLRTALCFVA
+392 RPLRAALCFVA

-465 LGWISWA
+465 LGWISWV

-534 TAAIWVNR
+534 MAAIWVNR

-566 SDGETALV
+566 SGGETALV

-718 LPDIE
+718 LPNIE

-734 SSNIRFLKS
+734 SSNIRFLKA

>member
-1 MIIQENTIIHGDSLT
+1 M
-16 VLRQMEPE
+16 
-24 SVDAIITDPPYG
+24 
-36 INYVSQTASIKNDKS
+36 
-51 PFIWFLY
+51 
-58 DAFRVLKSGEAGRGG
+58 RVLATIGFSFSAGVFLAALLPWNGWQLYAAGGVLLLALAWLFAARKQKYFRRGLLILLPLAVSLAYFAGYDHLVRQPIENRCGAASVFTATVCDWPQATERGARVTVELEGYHRARAVLYGEAELLAARP
-73 LICFTRWDVEQTFI
+73 
-87 DAMKIAGF
+87 
-95 NVKSEV
+95 
-101 IWDKVYHGMGDTK
+101 GDTVTGT
-114 AAFAPSHENIVFAV
+114 AQWQSAV
-128 KGKYSFPGSRPKDL
+128 HF
-142 VTFPK
+142 
-147 INSSKMV
+147 N
-154 HPTEKPVGLLANL
+154 
-167 ISSVTKPG
+167 
-175 DLILDPFDSDDVTHF
+175 SDDVIHF

-223 KDFREK
+223 KAFREK

-566 SDGETALV
+566 SGGETALV

>member
-1 MIIQENTIIHGDSLT
+1 M
-16 VLRQMEPE
+16 
-24 SVDAIITDPPYG
+24 
-36 INYVSQTASIKNDKS
+36 
-51 PFIWFLY
+51 
-58 DAFRVLKSGEAGRGG
+58 RVLATIGFSFSAGVFLAALLPWTGWQLYAAGGVLLLALAWLFAARKQKYFRRGLLILLPLVVSLAYFAGYDHLVRQPIEDRCGAASDFTATVCDWPQATERGARVTVELEGYHRARAVLYGEAELLAARP
-73 LICFTRWDVEQTFI
+73 
-87 DAMKIAGF
+87 
-95 NVKSEV
+95 
-101 IWDKVYHGMGDTK
+101 GDTVTGTAQWQS
-114 AAFAPSHENIVFAV
+114 AAH
-128 KGKYSFPGSRPKDL
+128 
-142 VTFPK
+142 
-147 INSSKMV
+147 
-154 HPTEKPVGLLANL
+154 
-167 ISSVTKPG
+167 
-175 DLILDPFDSDDVTHF
+175 FDSDDVTHF

-223 KDFREK
+223 KAFREK

-235 DARVSGFLTAELTG
+235 DPRVSGFLTAELTG

-327 LIAPL
+327 RIAPL

-392 RPLRTALCFVA
+392 RPLRAALCFVA

-566 SDGETALV
+566 SGGETALV

-668 TVLTIYPPVQ
+668 TILTIYPPVQ

-734 SSNIRFLKS
+734 SSNIRFLKA

-763 ETLQRLLAVGADI
+763 ETLQRLLAIGADI

>member
-1 MIIQENTIIHGDSLT
+1 M
-16 VLRQMEPE
+16 
-24 SVDAIITDPPYG
+24 
-36 INYVSQTASIKNDKS
+36 
-51 PFIWFLY
+51 
-58 DAFRVLKSGEAGRGG
+58 RVLATIGFSFSAGVFLAALLPWNGWQLYAAGGVLLLALAWLFAARKQKYFRRGLLILLPLAVSLAYFAGYDHLVRQPIEDRCGAASDFTATVCDWPQATERGAKITVELEGYHRARAVLYGEAELLAARP
-73 LICFTRWDVEQTFI
+73 
-87 DAMKIAGF
+87 
-95 NVKSEV
+95 
-101 IWDKVYHGMGDTK
+101 GDTVTGTAQWQS
-114 AAFAPSHENIVFAV
+114 AAH
-128 KGKYSFPGSRPKDL
+128 
-142 VTFPK
+142 
-147 INSSKMV
+147 
-154 HPTEKPVGLLANL
+154 
-167 ISSVTKPG
+167 
-175 DLILDPFDSDDVTHF
+175 FDSDDVTHF

-223 KDFREK
+223 KAFREK

-235 DARVSGFLTAELTG
+235 DPRVSGFLTAELTG

-392 RPLRTALCFVA
+392 RLLRTALCFVA

-442 GWSFMAAFV
+442 GWNFMAAFV
-451 TVLLGFV
+451 TALLGLV

-465 LGWISWA
+465 LGWISWV

-566 SDGETALV
+566 SGGETALV

-627 TIYLPDIEDEYG
+627 TVYLPDIEDEYG

-734 SSNIRFLKS
+734 SSNIRFLKA
-743 VTPEAAV
+743 VMPEAAV

>member
-1 MIIQENTIIHGDSLT
+1 M
-16 VLRQMEPE
+16 
-24 SVDAIITDPPYG
+24 
-36 INYVSQTASIKNDKS
+36 
-51 PFIWFLY
+51 
-58 DAFRVLKSGEAGRGG
+58 RVLATIGFSFSAGVFLAALLPWNGWQLYAAGGVLLLALAWLFAARKQKYFRRGLLILLPLAVSLAYFAGYDHLVRQPIEDRCGAASDFAATVCDWPQATERGAKITVELEGYHRARAVLYGEAELLAARP
-73 LICFTRWDVEQTFI
+73 
-87 DAMKIAGF
+87 
-95 NVKSEV
+95 
-101 IWDKVYHGMGDTK
+101 GDTVTGT
-114 AAFAPSHENIVFAV
+114 AQWQSAV
-128 KGKYSFPGSRPKDL
+128 
-142 VTFPK
+142 
-147 INSSKMV
+147 
-154 HPTEKPVGLLANL
+154 H
-167 ISSVTKPG
+167 
-175 DLILDPFDSDDVTHF
+175 FDSDDVTHF

-223 KDFREK
+223 KAFREK

-392 RPLRTALCFVA
+392 RLLRTALCFVA

-451 TVLLGFV
+451 TALLGFV

-465 LGWISWA
+465 LGWISWV

-566 SDGETALV
+566 SGGETALV

-653 QVTYVTKETADTLGD
+653 QVTYVTKETTDTLGD

-703 DMSGSTEKKLVETYA
+703 DMSGSTEKKLVEIYA

>member
-1 MIIQENTIIHGDSLT
+1 MRQPIEDRCGAASDFAAT
-16 VLRQMEPE
+16 VCDWPQATERGARVTVELEGYHRARA
-24 SVDAIITDPPYG
+24 V
-36 INYVSQTASIKNDKS
+36 
-51 PFIWFLY
+51 LY
-58 DAFRVLKSGEAGRGG
+58 GEAELLAARP
-73 LICFTRWDVEQTFI
+73 
-87 DAMKIAGF
+87 
-95 NVKSEV
+95 
-101 IWDKVYHGMGDTK
+101 GDTVTGT
-114 AAFAPSHENIVFAV
+114 AQWQSAV
-128 KGKYSFPGSRPKDL
+128 
-142 VTFPK
+142 
-147 INSSKMV
+147 
-154 HPTEKPVGLLANL
+154 H
-167 ISSVTKPG
+167 
-175 DLILDPFDSDDVTHF
+175 FDSDDVTHF

-223 KDFREK
+223 KAFREK

-254 DDGDYLA
+254 DNGDYLA

-542 QDYQYGVLTALTLDV
+542 QDYQYGVLTVLTLDV

-566 SDGETALV
+566 SGGETALV

-734 SSNIRFLKS
+734 SSNIRFLKA
-743 VTPEAAV
+743 VMPEAAV

>member
-1 MIIQENTIIHGDSLT
+1 M
-16 VLRQMEPE
+16 
-24 SVDAIITDPPYG
+24 
-36 INYVSQTASIKNDKS
+36 
-51 PFIWFLY
+51 
-58 DAFRVLKSGEAGRGG
+58 RVLATIGFSFSAGVFLAALLPWTGWQLYAAGGVLLLALAWLFAARKQKYFRRGLLILLPLVVSLAYFAGYDHLVRQPIEDRCGAASDFTATVCDWPQATERGARVTVELEGYHRARAVLYGEAELLAARP
-73 LICFTRWDVEQTFI
+73 
-87 DAMKIAGF
+87 
-95 NVKSEV
+95 
-101 IWDKVYHGMGDTK
+101 GDTVTGTAQWQS
-114 AAFAPSHENIVFAV
+114 AAH
-128 KGKYSFPGSRPKDL
+128 
-142 VTFPK
+142 
-147 INSSKMV
+147 
-154 HPTEKPVGLLANL
+154 
-167 ISSVTKPG
+167 
-175 DLILDPFDSDDVTHF
+175 FDSDDVTHF

-223 KDFREK
+223 KAFREK

-235 DARVSGFLTAELTG
+235 DPRVSGFLTAELTG

-392 RPLRTALCFVA
+392 RPLRAALCFVA

-566 SDGETALV
+566 SGGETALV

>member
-1 MIIQENTIIHGDSLT
+1 M
-16 VLRQMEPE
+16 
-24 SVDAIITDPPYG
+24 
-36 INYVSQTASIKNDKS
+36 
-51 PFIWFLY
+51 
-58 DAFRVLKSGEAGRGG
+58 RVLATIGFSFSAGVFLAALLPWNGWQLYAAGGVLLLALAWLFAARKQKYFRRGLLLLLPLAVSLAYFAGYDHLVRQPIEDRCGAASDFTATVCDWPQATERGARVTVELEGYHRARAVLYGEAELLAARP
-73 LICFTRWDVEQTFI
+73 
-87 DAMKIAGF
+87 
-95 NVKSEV
+95 
-101 IWDKVYHGMGDTK
+101 GDTVTGTAQWQS
-114 AAFAPSHENIVFAV
+114 AAH
-128 KGKYSFPGSRPKDL
+128 
-142 VTFPK
+142 
-147 INSSKMV
+147 
-154 HPTEKPVGLLANL
+154 
-167 ISSVTKPG
+167 
-175 DLILDPFDSDDVTHF
+175 FDSDDVTHF

-223 KDFREK
+223 KAFREK

-235 DARVSGFLTAELTG
+235 DPRVSGFLTAELTG

-429 VAPLSS
+429 VAPAVQLIGGACGGMELHGRLCDGAAGLCVAAAGQPAGLDLLGAGAVHPVDRQRHDVLALSRGVFHQS
-435 LLAVPAA
+435 LSHLLAAV
-442 GWSFMAAFV
+442 FV
-451 TVLLGFV
+451 
-458 WLPLASL
+458 
-465 LGWISWA
+465 
-472 LVRYILWIANGMMS
+472 R
-486 WRYHAVYFTNPYL
+486 
-499 IYWLLFLYA
+499 
-508 AFIGCAATPDGKR
+508 
-521 KYLLASALSVLTL
+521 
-534 TAAIWVNR
+534 
-542 QDYQYGVLTALTLDV
+542 
-557 GQGESVILT
+557 
-566 SDGETALV
+566 
-574 DCGSSNSYKDPGG
+574 
-587 LAADTLHSMGV
+587 
-598 RELSAVVVTHYHAD
+598 
-612 HTNGLYE
+612 GLYRLCRHAGRQAE
-619 VLRRIPVQ
+619 IP
-627 TIYLPDIEDEYG
+627 
-639 VRERLVSLAEEKGA
+639 
-653 QVTYVTKETADTLGD
+653 
-668 TVLTIYPPVQ
+668 
-678 SGGDLNELGLTA
+678 
-690 LASAGDFDLLITG
+690 AGIG
-703 DMSGSTEKKLVETYA
+703 
-718 LPDIE
+718 I
-723 VLVVSHHGSRY
+723 
-734 SSNIRFLKS
+734 
-743 VTPEAAV
+743 
-750 ISVGDNNYGHPSE
+750 
-763 ETLQRLLAVGADI
+763 VGADADGGHLGQPSGLSVR
-776 WRTDQQGTIRITV
+776 RTDRPDAGCGTGRERHSDLRR
-789 NGG
+789 

>member
-1 MIIQENTIIHGDSLT
+1 M
-16 VLRQMEPE
+16 
-24 SVDAIITDPPYG
+24 
-36 INYVSQTASIKNDKS
+36 
-51 PFIWFLY
+51 
-58 DAFRVLKSGEAGRGG
+58 RVLATIGFSFSAGVFLAALLPWNGWQLYAAGGVLLLALAWLFAARKQKYFRRGLLILLPLAVSLAYFAGYDHLVRQPIEDRCGAASDFAATVCDWPQATERGARVTVELEGYYRARAVLYGEAELLAARP
-73 LICFTRWDVEQTFI
+73 
-87 DAMKIAGF
+87 
-95 NVKSEV
+95 
-101 IWDKVYHGMGDTK
+101 GDTVTGT
-114 AAFAPSHENIVFAV
+114 AQWQSAV
-128 KGKYSFPGSRPKDL
+128 
-142 VTFPK
+142 
-147 INSSKMV
+147 
-154 HPTEKPVGLLANL
+154 H
-167 ISSVTKPG
+167 
-175 DLILDPFDSDDVTHF
+175 FDSDDVTHF

-223 KDFREK
+223 KAFREK

-235 DARVSGFLTAELTG
+235 DPRVSGFLTAELTG

-566 SDGETALV
+566 SGGETALV

-627 TIYLPDIEDEYG
+627 TVYLPDIEDEYG

>member
-1 MIIQENTIIHGDSLT
+1 M
-16 VLRQMEPE
+16 
-24 SVDAIITDPPYG
+24 
-36 INYVSQTASIKNDKS
+36 
-51 PFIWFLY
+51 
-58 DAFRVLKSGEAGRGG
+58 RVLATIGFSFSAGVFLAALLPWTGWQLYAAGGVLLLALAWLFAARKQKYFRRGLLILLPLAVSLAYFAGYDHLVRQPIENRCGAASDFAATVCDWPQATEHGAKITVELEGYHRARAVLYGEAELLAARP
-73 LICFTRWDVEQTFI
+73 
-87 DAMKIAGF
+87 
-95 NVKSEV
+95 
-101 IWDKVYHGMGDTK
+101 GDTVTGTAQWQS
-114 AAFAPSHENIVFAV
+114 AAH
-128 KGKYSFPGSRPKDL
+128 
-142 VTFPK
+142 
-147 INSSKMV
+147 
-154 HPTEKPVGLLANL
+154 
-167 ISSVTKPG
+167 
-175 DLILDPFDSDDVTHF
+175 FDSDDVTHF

-223 KDFREK
+223 KAFREK

-235 DARVSGFLTAELTG
+235 DPRVSGFLTAELTG

-372 MVLLSPRLYK
+372 MVLLSSRLYK

-392 RPLRTALCFVA
+392 RPLRAALCFVA

-451 TVLLGFV
+451 TALLGFL

-508 AFIGCAATPDGKR
+508 VFIGCAATPDGKR

-566 SDGETALV
+566 SGGETALV

-627 TIYLPDIEDEYG
+627 TVYLPDIEDEYG

-734 SSNIRFLKS
+734 SSNIRFLKA
-743 VTPEAAV
+743 VMPEAAV

>member
-1 MIIQENTIIHGDSLT
+1 MLLALAWLFAARKQKYFRRGLLILLPLVVSLAYFAGYDHLVRQPIEDRCGAASDFTAT
-16 VLRQMEPE
+16 VCDWPQATERGARVTVELEGYHRARA
-24 SVDAIITDPPYG
+24 V
-36 INYVSQTASIKNDKS
+36 
-51 PFIWFLY
+51 LY
-58 DAFRVLKSGEAGRGG
+58 GEAELLAARP
-73 LICFTRWDVEQTFI
+73 
-87 DAMKIAGF
+87 
-95 NVKSEV
+95 
-101 IWDKVYHGMGDTK
+101 GDTVTGTAQWQS
-114 AAFAPSHENIVFAV
+114 AAH
-128 KGKYSFPGSRPKDL
+128 
-142 VTFPK
+142 
-147 INSSKMV
+147 
-154 HPTEKPVGLLANL
+154 
-167 ISSVTKPG
+167 
-175 DLILDPFDSDDVTHF
+175 FDSDDVTHF

-223 KDFREK
+223 KAFREK

-235 DARVSGFLTAELTG
+235 DPRVSGFLTAELTG

-392 RPLRTALCFVA
+392 RPLRAALCFVA

-566 SDGETALV
+566 SGGETALV

-668 TVLTIYPPVQ
+668 TILTIYPPVQ

-734 SSNIRFLKS
+734 SSNIRFLKA

-763 ETLQRLLAVGADI
+763 ETLQRLLAIGADI